1 MVLLPIGLVLLAA
14 TVVVAAVT
22 ARYRADIRAAR
33 ERIESPERR
42 VVWTDCG
49 SIEYARRGSGYPV
62 LVVHGNAGGFDQ
74 GLMLAGWTIDPAF
87 QVIAPSRF
95 GYLDTPM
102 PPEPS
107 VAMQADAFAC
117 LLDAL
122 AIERA
127 AVVGYSAG
135 SASSIQF
142 ALRHPERVTALVLV
156 EPVAPGKGPVMPRP
170 IFTAFFTND
179 FVYWATVTYFSRFVA
194 GPWAGVPGGRRLS
207 PEQKADL
214 RALLVSLLPV
224 SARVDGSLFDIYTS
238 TPGLL
243 NAGRSND
250 YPFESIRAP
259 TLVVSAVDDPLALHE
274 NARALVQRNPGARL
288 FAVPDGGHMLLAQ
301 HGVVKREITEF
312 LQSSIGPG
320 PSTGPEER

>member
-14 TVVVAAVT
+14 TVVVAVIT
-22 ARYRADIRAAR
+22 ARYRADMRAAR
-33 ERIESPERR
+33 ERIESPGRR

-49 SIEYARRGSGYPV
+49 SIEYARRGLGYPV

-74 GLMLAGWTIDPAF
+74 GLMLAGRTIDPAF
-87 QVIAPSRF
+87 QVIAVSRF
-95 GYLDTPM
+95 GYLGSPM

-122 AIERA
+122 AISEA
-127 AVVGYSAG
+127 AVVAYSAG
-135 SASSIQF
+135 SASAIQF
-142 ALRHPERVTALVLV
+142 ALRHPERVPALVLV

-170 IFTAFFTND
+170 IFTIFFQND
-179 FVYWATVTYFSRFVA
+179 FIYWATVTFFSRFVA
-194 GPWAGVPGGRRLS
+194 GPWAGVDRGRRLS
-207 PEQKADL
+207 PEEKADL
-214 RALLVSLLPV
+214 RALLASLLPV

-243 NAGRSND
+243 NAEGNDD
-250 YPFESIRAP
+250 YPFESIGAP

-274 NARALVQRNPGARL
+274 NARALVQRIPGARL
-288 FAVPDGGHMLLAQ
+288 FAVPGGGHMLLAQ
-301 HGVVKREITEF
+301 HGAVRRKITEF

-320 PSTGPEER
+320 PSPGPEER